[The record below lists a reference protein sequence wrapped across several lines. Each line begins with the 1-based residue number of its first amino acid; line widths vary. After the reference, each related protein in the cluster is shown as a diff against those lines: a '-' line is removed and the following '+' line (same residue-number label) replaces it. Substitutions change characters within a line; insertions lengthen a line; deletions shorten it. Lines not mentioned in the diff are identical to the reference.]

1 MMAVIGLDLG
11 GTKLAAAILAEDG
24 SIVHRA
30 QRLLEGR
37 GGDEVGRLITGQ
49 LAELLAYGRA
59 HGLAI
64 AAIGVSV
71 PGIYQREAG
80 TVWAPNIP
88 GWESYPLRDLLQSQP
103 GVGVAVAID
112 SDRACSI
119 LGEAARGAARGC
131 AHAIFLA
138 VGTGIGAGILIDGE
152 VLRGAHDIAGA
163 IGWMALDRP
172 YRTGYD
178 TCGCFESH
186 ASGAGIAEQAR
197 RRLSESPDHDGPLR
211 QVDPARLTAQD
222 VFAASDQGDPL
233 AEAVL
238 ADAVAFWGMAVANL
252 VSLFN
257 PEVVVLGGGL
267 FGPAARLLDR
277 IVAEARRWAQPVS
290 IQRVAIRV
298 TALGPEA
305 CLYGT
310 GQLALQAFRTAGSSG
325 YLSASHHSDP

>member
-1 MMAVIGLDLG
+1 MPVIGLDLG
-11 GTKLAAAILAEDG
+11 GTKLAAAILGEDG
-24 SIVHRA
+24 AIIHRA
-30 QRLLEGR
+30 QAALEGR
-37 GGDEVGRLITGQ
+37 GGEAVGRLMTDH
-49 LAELLAYGRA
+49 LAELLAYGRG
-59 HGLAI
+59 HDLAI
-64 AAIGVSV
+64 GAVGVSV
-71 PGIYQREAG
+71 PGIYHCEAG

-88 GWESYPLRDLLQSQP
+88 GWESYPLRDLLRAHA
-103 GVGVAVAID
+103 GVGVALAID

-119 LGEAARGAARGC
+119 RGEAARGAALGC

-138 VGTGIGAGILIDGE
+138 VGTGIGAGILVGGE

-163 IGWMALDRP
+163 VGWMALDRP
-172 YRTGYD
+172 YRAEYEA
-178 TCGCFESH
+178 CGCFESR
-186 ASGAGIAEQAR
+186 ASGAGIARQAR
-197 RRLSESPDHDGPLR
+197 RRLAESPDHDGPLR
-211 QVDPARLTAQD
+211 RIDPARLTAQD

-238 ADAVAFWGMAVANL
+238 ADAVACWGMAVANL

-257 PEVVVLGGGL
+257 PEAVVFGGGL

-277 IVAEARRWAQPVS
+277 IVTEARRWAQPVS

-310 GQLALQAFRTAGSSG
+310 GQLALEALRTADSLRG
-325 YLSASHHSDP
+325 